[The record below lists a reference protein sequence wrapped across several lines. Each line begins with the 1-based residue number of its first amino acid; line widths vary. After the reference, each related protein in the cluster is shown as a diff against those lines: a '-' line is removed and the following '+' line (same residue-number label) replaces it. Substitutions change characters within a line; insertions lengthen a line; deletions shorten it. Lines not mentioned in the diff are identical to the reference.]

1 MTDRPLRGVR
11 IDLEAIRHNV
21 RAAVS
26 REPAMP
32 VLAVVSAD
40 GYGHGALQTARA
52 AIEAGAAGLCVG
64 RVDEG
69 VALRAAG
76 IRVPILAEATA
87 SAEERAEGSENGIA
101 IALDAHRPGL
111 DGARRVSET
120 LYGLGPKSARNGL
133 RPAMRVSAQV
143 VATKTIEAGEGVSYG
158 YTYRATRRTNLAL
171 VSIGYAD
178 GLDRRASNRGTLWLD
193 GAPRLIAGRV
203 AMNYVVLELGE
214 DSTTVGAEA
223 VLFGDEARGEPSATR
238 WAESIGVPVSAVVCT
253 IGAHVARSYV

>member
-1 MTDRPLRGVR
+1 MTDRPLRGAR

-21 RAAVS
+21 RAMVS
-26 REPAMP
+26 RNPEMP

-40 GYGHGALQTARA
+40 GYGHGALPTARA
-52 AIEAGAAGLCVG
+52 AVEAGAAGLCVG
-64 RVDEG
+64 RVGEG

-87 SAEERAEGSENGIA
+87 SAAERAEAPEYGIA

-111 DGARRVSET
+111 DGARRVAET
-120 LYGLGPKSARNGL
+120 MYGIGPLSTQNGL
-133 RPAMRVSAQV
+133 RAAMRVTAQV

-158 YTYRATRRTNLAL
+158 YTYRAKRRTNLAL

-178 GLDRRASNRGTLWLD
+178 GLDRSASNRGTVWLG

-203 AMNYVVLELGE
+203 AMNYVVLELGD

-223 VLFGDEARGEPSATR
+223 VLFGDEARGEPSAAD
-238 WAESIGVPVSAVVCT
+238 WAESIGVPVAAVVST
-253 IGAHVARSYV
+253 IGAHAFRSYE